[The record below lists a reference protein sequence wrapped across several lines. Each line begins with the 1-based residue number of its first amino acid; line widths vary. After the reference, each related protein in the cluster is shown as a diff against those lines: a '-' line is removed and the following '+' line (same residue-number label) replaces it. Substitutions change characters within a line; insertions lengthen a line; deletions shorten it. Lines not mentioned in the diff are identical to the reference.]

1 MAKRKKTDTVQL
13 KLRIR
18 EQLRKS
24 LENSAKKEDRSL
36 NSEMAHRLANSFEQF
51 RTGLLLETL
60 LAPGIGLELLRGVA
74 TILKV
79 AGDEWIVVPTK
90 SHALAEAISKL
101 IGVLTREIRPIESS
115 FPNREQK
122 GSSDQLAWVAVLA
135 GRLDQGLERL
145 RRPLEADQELERE
158 IGREIAGLSKSL
170 EGKS

>member
-18 EQLRKS
+18 EALRRR
-24 LENSAKKEDRSL
+24 LEASAKAEEHSL
-36 NSEMAHRLANSFEQF
+36 NSEMAHRLANSFEQT
-51 RTGLLLETL
+51 RTRLLLEAL

-74 TILKV
+74 TILKA
-79 AGDEWIVVPTK
+79 AGDDWFMPTK
-90 SHALAEAISKL
+90 SHAVAEAISKL
-101 IGVLTREIRPIESS
+101 IGVLTREIRPIEYS
-115 FPNREQK
+115 FPSRQQK